1 MEKINTLY
9 NKMGFWDGI
18 WVGSLVM
25 FFISAVYM
33 KVIME
38 IFNEHKENLAWS
50 AIIGV
55 VMLWVYCLH
64 KSKKF
69 WEEINHLGNSRFNE

>member
-1 MEKINTLY
+1 MR
-9 NKMGFWDGI
+9 
-18 WVGSLVM
+18 
-25 FFISAVYM
+25 
-33 KVIME
+33 VIME

-69 WEEINHLGNSRFNE
+69 WEEINHLGNSRFDD